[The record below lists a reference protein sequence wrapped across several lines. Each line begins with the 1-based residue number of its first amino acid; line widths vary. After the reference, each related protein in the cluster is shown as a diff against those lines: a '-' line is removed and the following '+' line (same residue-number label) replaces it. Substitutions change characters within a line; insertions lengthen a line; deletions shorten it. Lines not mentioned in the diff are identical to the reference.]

1 MCVCVCVLLFV
12 CLCYCVCACVCVC
25 VCVCVYVSGSV
36 ILCISCYACHYDGL
50 AFSNYIH
57 MIGDDDRS
65 PVSLGA
71 EGQVRNAMRHIYFF
85 RDERETFHTV
95 FWGGDG
101 EVMQCDE
108 SFP

>member
-1 MCVCVCVLLFV
+1 M
-12 CLCYCVCACVCVC
+12 
-25 VCVCVYVSGSV
+25 
-36 ILCISCYACHYDGL
+36 ILCISRYACHYDGL

-71 EGQVRNAMRHIYFF
+71 EGQVRNATRHIYFF
-85 RDERETFHTV
+85 QGRTRNLPHCI
-95 FWGGDG
+95 WGGDG
-101 EVMQCDE
+101 EVMRCDE